1 MSRWVPE
8 YAADVNSD
16 RSLRELT
23 EVERGALDAMLSLE
37 FEGVAELRE
46 QAKSVRA
53 WRSCECGCG
62 SIGLEVDPSAPRSSA
77 ESGVAPVDG
86 VFGDGSADGGGLIL
100 FLRNGW
106 LSELEV
112 WSYGYDPAPMPE
124 ACVLQVGPRA
134 PFEAT

>member
-1 MSRWVPE
+1 MSRWVPG
-8 YAADVNSD
+8 YAADMNSD

-62 SIGLEVDPSAPRSSA
+62 SIGLDVDPSVPRSSV

-86 VFGDGSADGGGLIL
+86 AFGDGSADTGGLIL
-100 FLRNGW
+100 FLRDGRM
-106 LSELEV
+106 SELEV
-112 WSYGYDPAPMPE
+112 WSVGDDPAPMPE
-124 ACVLQVGPRA
+124 GSVLRVGPRGS
-134 PFEAT
+134 FEAT